1 MRHSDRM
8 RTTID
13 LPEDIHEL
21 ARRVAR
27 DRGVSLGEAIAALV
41 RQNLGRTEGLRVGRS
56 DRTGLPTVSVGRPVT
71 SEDVR
76 SLDDE
81 D

>member
-1 MRHSDRM
+1 M

-41 RQNLGRTEGLRVGRS
+41 RQNLGRADGLRVGRS

-76 SLDDE
+76 SLDDQ

>member
-1 MRHSDRM
+1 M

-13 LPEDIHEL
+13 LPDDVHEL

-27 DRGVSLGEAIAALV
+27 DRGVSLGEAVAALI
-41 RQNLGRTEGLRVGRS
+41 RQNLGRADRLRVGTS
-56 DRTGLPTVSVGRPVT
+56 TRTGLPTVSVGRPVT
-71 SEDVR
+71 SDDVR

>member
-1 MRHSDRM
+1 M

-13 LPEDIHEL
+13 LPQDLHDL
-21 ARRVAR
+21 ARQLAHDSNRSMSDVVER
-27 DRGVSLGEAIAALV
+27 LIRL
-41 RQNLGRTEGLRVGRS
+41 GLRQDAEPMQRSGR
-56 DRTGLPTVSVGRPVT
+56 GLPLVTVGRPVT

-81 D
+81 